1 VQSVQR
7 SVVVVAGV
15 SLAVVAL
22 VAAGLV
28 GAAVGFARGSRL
40 PGPTG
45 RGERWVTGEGPDKIA
60 LVRLTGPISQEGG
73 GLLPFG
79 PATSARRVAELLD
92 RARREPA
99 VKAVIVELN
108 TPGGSVV
115 GSARIHEEILQ
126 LRRTGK
132 PVVALM
138 TEVAASGGYYVA
150 AAADRILADP
160 STLTGSIGVLV
171 MLPNLQEFNRRIGVR
186 TVVFKSG
193 RFKDMGNPD
202 RPVTPEEEAIFRALV
217 REAYERFVGV
227 VAQGRR
233 MDRARALRLADGRVY
248 TGAQAY
254 RLGLVD
260 ALGSF
265 DDAVS
270 TALELARLPR
280 ARVVEY
286 TGGGWLDVLAS
297 LRVRW
302 LQREGGGLSAEQPF
316 SVQYLM
322 TP

>member
-1 VQSVQR
+1 MQR

-28 GAAVGFARGSRL
+28 GAAVGFALGSRL

-92 RARREPA
+92 RARRDPA

-138 TEVAASGGYYVA
+138 TEVTASGGYYVA
-150 AAADRILADP
+150 AAADRIVADP
-160 STLTGSIGVLV
+160 STLTGSIGVIV
-171 MLPNLQEFNRRIGVR
+171 VLPNLEEFNRRVGLR
-186 TVVFKSG
+186 TVVFMSG
-193 RFKDMGNPD
+193 RFKDMGNPA
-202 RPVTPEEEAIFRALV
+202 RALTAEEAALFQKLV
-217 REAYERFVGV
+217 DEAYGRFVDV

-233 MDRARALRLADGRVY
+233 MDRTRVLRLADGRVY

-270 TALELARLPR
+270 TALQLARLSR

-286 TGGGWLDVLAS
+286 TGAGWLGNLLD
-297 LRVRW
+297 LRLRA
-302 LQREGGGLSAEQPF
+302 GGLPDLRPEQPF
-316 SVQYLM
+316 SLQYLM
-322 TP
+322 VPP

>member
-1 VQSVQR
+1 MQR

-15 SLAVVAL
+15 SLAIVAL
-22 VAAGLV
+22 VAAGAV
-28 GAAVGFARGSRL
+28 GAAVGFALGSRI
-40 PGPTG
+40 PAPTA

-60 LVRLTGPISQEGG
+60 LVRLLGPISQEGG

-79 PATSARRVAELLD
+79 PAVSARRVVELLE
-92 RARREPA
+92 RARRDVA
-99 VKAVIVELN
+99 VKAVILELN

-115 GSARIHEEILQ
+115 GSARIHGEVLR
-126 LRRTGK
+126 LRRAGK

-150 AAADRILADP
+150 TAADRIVADP

-171 MLPNLQEFNRRIGVR
+171 ALPNLQEFNRRIGVR

-233 MDRARALRLADGRVY
+233 MDRARVLQLADGRIY
-248 TGAQAY
+248 TGTQAH

-260 ALGSF
+260 ALGSLN
-265 DDAVS
+265 DAV
-270 TALELARLPR
+270 ALAQELARLPR
-280 ARVVEY
+280 ARLVEY
-286 TGGGWLDVLAS
+286 TGGGWLEALAS
-297 LRVRW
+297 LRLPW
-302 LQREGGGLSAEQPF
+302 PGGEVPSVDQPF
-316 SVQYLM
+316 SLQYLM
-322 TP
+322 AP

>member
-1 VQSVQR
+1 MQR

-28 GAAVGFARGSRL
+28 GAAVGFALGSRL

-92 RARREPA
+92 RARRDPA

-150 AAADRILADP
+150 AAADRIVADP
-160 STLTGSIGVLV
+160 STLTGSIGVIV
-171 MLPNLQEFNRRIGVR
+171 VLPNLEEFNRRVGLR

-193 RFKDMGNPD
+193 RFKDMGNPA
-202 RPVTPEEEAIFRALV
+202 RALTAEEAALFQKLV
-217 REAYERFVGV
+217 DEAYGRFVDV

-233 MDRARALRLADGRVY
+233 MDRTRVLRLADGRVY

-270 TALELARLPR
+270 TALQLARLSR

-286 TGGGWLDVLAS
+286 TGAGWLGNLLD
-297 LRVRW
+297 LRLRA
-302 LQREGGGLSAEQPF
+302 GGLPDLRPEQPF
-316 SVQYLM
+316 SLQYLM
-322 TP
+322 VPP

>member
-1 VQSVQR
+1 MQR

-28 GAAVGFARGSRL
+28 GAAVGFALGSRL

-92 RARREPA
+92 RARRDPA

-138 TEVAASGGYYVA
+138 TEVTASGGYYVA
-150 AAADRILADP
+150 AAADRIVADP
-160 STLTGSIGVLV
+160 STLTGSIGVIV
-171 MLPNLQEFNRRIGVR
+171 VLPNLEEFNRRVGLR

-193 RFKDMGNPD
+193 RFKDMGNPA
-202 RPVTPEEEAIFRALV
+202 RALTAEEAALFQKLV
-217 REAYERFVGV
+217 DEAYGRFVDV

-233 MDRARALRLADGRVY
+233 MDRTRVLRLADGRVY

-270 TALELARLPR
+270 TALQLARLSR

-286 TGGGWLDVLAS
+286 TGAGWLGNLLD
-297 LRVRW
+297 LRLRA
-302 LQREGGGLSAEQPF
+302 GGLPDLRPEQPF
-316 SVQYLM
+316 SLQYLM
-322 TP
+322 VPP

>member
-1 VQSVQR
+1 MQR

-15 SLAVVAL
+15 SLAIAAL
-22 VAAGLV
+22 LAAGVV
-28 GAAVGFARGSRL
+28 GVAVGFALGSRISA
-40 PGPTG
+40 PAG
-45 RGERWVTGEGPDKIA
+45 RGERQVAGEGPDKIA
-60 LVRLTGPISQEGG
+60 LVRLLGPISQEGG

-79 PATSARRVAELLD
+79 PAASARRIVELLE
-92 RARREPA
+92 RARRDRA
-99 VKAVIVELN
+99 VKAVILELN

-115 GSARIHEEILQ
+115 GSARIHEEV
-126 LRRTGK
+126 LRLRQAGK

-150 AAADRILADP
+150 SAADRIVADP

-171 MLPNLQEFNRRIGVR
+171 VLPNLQEFNRRIGVR

-217 REAYERFVGV
+217 REAYERFVRV

-233 MDRARALRLADGRVY
+233 MDRGRVLQLADGRIY
-248 TGAQAY
+248 TGAQAH

-260 ALGSF
+260 TLGSL
-265 DDAVS
+265 DDAV
-270 TALELARLPR
+270 ALARELARLPR

-286 TGGGWLDVLAS
+286 TGGGWLEALAS
-297 LRVRW
+297 LRFRGP
-302 LQREGGGLSAEQPF
+302 LGELTPADQPF
-316 SVQYLM
+316 SVQYLI